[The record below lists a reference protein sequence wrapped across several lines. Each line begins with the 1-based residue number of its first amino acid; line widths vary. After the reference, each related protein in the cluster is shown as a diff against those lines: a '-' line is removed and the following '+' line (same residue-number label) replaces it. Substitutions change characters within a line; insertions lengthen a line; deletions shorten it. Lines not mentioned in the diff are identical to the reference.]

1 MAMLPEGAEQPV
13 SISEIATRLNTNKR
27 TITAWVAFLINHKG
41 VPIGSRRSAPSG
53 YYLITSDEERNNA
66 IAPLTAQAL
75 EELKRAEK
83 LRSIDLHTWRN
94 NFNDNK
100 KATTGV
106 PLNTPSCFV
115 PYSRRSFP
123 TDTVNTLKKKRR
135 FLYIMEQSTKTRKLA
150 DLLDEAE
157 QRSAALA
164 GLADVVSDLSEYEGS
179 VIVTVNSNKETFE
192 LANNSLNNYRKIS
205 GVSLSLLILA
215 NDVLKLTSEANMSAE

>member
-1 MAMLPEGAEQPV
+1 MSEETLTDQLDQLVAMLPEVAEQPV

-41 VPIGSRRSAPSG
+41 VPIGSRRSTLSG

-100 KATTGV
+100 K
-106 PLNTPSCFV
+106 S
-115 PYSRRSFP
+115 SHRRS
-123 TDTVNTLKKKRR
+123 
-135 FLYIMEQSTKTRKLA
+135 IEHA
-150 DLLDEAE
+150 
-157 QRSAALA
+157 
-164 GLADVVSDLSEYEGS
+164 
-179 VIVTVNSNKETFE
+179 
-192 LANNSLNNYRKIS
+192 
-205 GVSLSLLILA
+205 
-215 NDVLKLTSEANMSAE
+215 

>member
-1 MAMLPEGAEQPV
+1 MSEETLTEQLEQLVAMLPEGAEKPV

-41 VPIGSRRSAPSG
+41 VPIGSRRSTPSG

-100 KATTGV
+100 KS
-106 PLNTPSCFV
+106 NH
-115 PYSRRSFP
+115 RRS
-123 TDTVNTLKKKRR
+123 V
-135 FLYIMEQSTKTRKLA
+135 EHA
-150 DLLDEAE
+150 
-157 QRSAALA
+157 
-164 GLADVVSDLSEYEGS
+164 
-179 VIVTVNSNKETFE
+179 
-192 LANNSLNNYRKIS
+192 
-205 GVSLSLLILA
+205 
-215 NDVLKLTSEANMSAE
+215 

>member
-1 MAMLPEGAEQPV
+1 MSEETLTDQLEQLVAMLPEGAEQPV

-53 YYLITSDEERNNA
+53 YYLITSDEERNNV

-100 KATTGV
+100 K
-106 PLNTPSCFV
+106 S
-115 PYSRRSFP
+115 SHR
-123 TDTVNTLKKKRR
+123 
-135 FLYIMEQSTKTRKLA
+135 
-150 DLLDEAE
+150 
-157 QRSAALA
+157 
-164 GLADVVSDLSEYEGS
+164 GS
-179 VIVTVNSNKETFE
+179 IEH
-192 LANNSLNNYRKIS
+192 A
-205 GVSLSLLILA
+205 
-215 NDVLKLTSEANMSAE
+215 

>member
-1 MAMLPEGAEQPV
+1 MSEETLTEQLEQLVAMLPEGAEKPV
-13 SISEIATRLNTNKR
+13 GIADIATRLNTNKR
-27 TITAWVAFLINHKG
+27 TITAWVAFLINQKG
-41 VPIGSRRSAPSG
+41 VPIGSRRSTPSG

-66 IAPLTAQAL
+66 SAPLTAQAL

-83 LRSIDLHTWRN
+83 LRSIDFHTWRIISTTT
-94 NFNDNK
+94 K

-106 PLNTPSCFV
+106 PLNTRSCFV

-123 TDTVNTLKKKRR
+123 TDTVNTLKNRRR

-164 GLADVVSDLSEYEGS
+164 GLADVVFDLSEDEG
-179 VIVTVNSNKETFE
+179 
-192 LANNSLNNYRKIS
+192 
-205 GVSLSLLILA
+205 
-215 NDVLKLTSEANMSAE
+215 

>member
-1 MAMLPEGAEQPV
+1 MSEETLTDQLEQLVAMLPEGAEQPV

-53 YYLITSDEERNNA
+53 YYLITSDEERNNE

-100 KATTGV
+100 K
-106 PLNTPSCFV
+106 S
-115 PYSRRSFP
+115 SHR
-123 TDTVNTLKKKRR
+123 
-135 FLYIMEQSTKTRKLA
+135 
-150 DLLDEAE
+150 
-157 QRSAALA
+157 
-164 GLADVVSDLSEYEGS
+164 GS
-179 VIVTVNSNKETFE
+179 IEH
-192 LANNSLNNYRKIS
+192 A
-205 GVSLSLLILA
+205 
-215 NDVLKLTSEANMSAE
+215 

>member
-1 MAMLPEGAEQPV
+1 MSEETLTDQLEQLVAMLPEGAEQPV

-66 IAPLTAQAL
+66 IAPLTAQVL

-100 KATTGV
+100 K
-106 PLNTPSCFV
+106 S
-115 PYSRRSFP
+115 SHR
-123 TDTVNTLKKKRR
+123 
-135 FLYIMEQSTKTRKLA
+135 
-150 DLLDEAE
+150 
-157 QRSAALA
+157 
-164 GLADVVSDLSEYEGS
+164 GS
-179 VIVTVNSNKETFE
+179 IEH
-192 LANNSLNNYRKIS
+192 A
-205 GVSLSLLILA
+205 
-215 NDVLKLTSEANMSAE
+215 

>member
-1 MAMLPEGAEQPV
+1 MLPEGAENPV

-100 KATTGV
+100 KS
-106 PLNTPSCFV
+106 NH
-115 PYSRRSFP
+115 RRS
-123 TDTVNTLKKKRR
+123 V
-135 FLYIMEQSTKTRKLA
+135 EHA
-150 DLLDEAE
+150 
-157 QRSAALA
+157 
-164 GLADVVSDLSEYEGS
+164 
-179 VIVTVNSNKETFE
+179 
-192 LANNSLNNYRKIS
+192 
-205 GVSLSLLILA
+205 
-215 NDVLKLTSEANMSAE
+215 

>member
-1 MAMLPEGAEQPV
+1 MSEETLTDQLEQLVAMLPEGAEQPV

-53 YYLITSDEERNNA
+53 YYLITSDGERNNA

-100 KATTGV
+100 K
-106 PLNTPSCFV
+106 S
-115 PYSRRSFP
+115 SHR
-123 TDTVNTLKKKRR
+123 
-135 FLYIMEQSTKTRKLA
+135 
-150 DLLDEAE
+150 
-157 QRSAALA
+157 
-164 GLADVVSDLSEYEGS
+164 GS
-179 VIVTVNSNKETFE
+179 IEH
-192 LANNSLNNYRKIS
+192 A
-205 GVSLSLLILA
+205 
-215 NDVLKLTSEANMSAE
+215 